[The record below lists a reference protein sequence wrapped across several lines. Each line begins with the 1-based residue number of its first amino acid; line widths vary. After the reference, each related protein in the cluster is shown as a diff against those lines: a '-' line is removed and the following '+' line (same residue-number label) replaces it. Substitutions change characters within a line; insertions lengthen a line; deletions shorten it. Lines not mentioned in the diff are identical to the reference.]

1 MGKIFLWVILKLPIP
16 VFKRLLRWTLCTLGM
31 CTLAAPAWGQST
43 SVLEAREAM
52 RKKDRARL
60 AALRVQAVEEKQS
73 LALWVDYWELSAR
86 IQTAAIDEI
95 EDFYK
100 RWPGTYVEDR
110 LRNDW
115 LLELGR
121 RRDWRPLTL
130 DYPRFRMNDDR
141 EVTCYA
147 LLADH
152 QMGKD
157 VRVAAKAAWLAQK
170 EADDGCVVLATALYE
185 ARQLTSVDA
194 WRRARLGIDSNRAK
208 ASRQALLLVGPVA
221 VNAFDDMQ
229 ANPMRFLLRNQNSPD
244 RPTQEIAT
252 LALMKLAAND
262 FETSANQLA
271 TWEALLPAE
280 LAAWAWAATGKQAAL
295 KLHGA
300 AQGYFEKAMQLSAKA
315 GAKIDWSDEMLAW
328 NARAQLRGGDSG
340 VPRWARVA
348 QAIDAMSPAEQRES
362 TWVYWKGRAL
372 QDAGQSLLASIAG
385 QYHFYGTLA
394 AEELGQPLALPVP
407 PAALTPQERAGAAQN
422 PGLVRALQLLDLGL
436 RSEGNREWNF
446 SLRDMDDRALLA
458 AAQLGCERALW
469 DRCINTSERTKTQ
482 IDMGQRFPTPHR
494 PAMLDNAQSAGLD
507 AAYVYGLIRQ
517 ESRFIVDARSGV
529 GASGLMQLM
538 PATARWTAKK
548 IGFTYAPHMIAEL
561 ETNLKLGTNYL
572 KFVLD
577 DLDGSQAM
585 AAAAYN
591 AGPNR
596 PRKWRDG
603 PKIEPAIWTENIPF
617 GETRDYVKKVL
628 SNAVIYAALLSG
640 EIPKNLPTLKARLGK
655 SIGPREPQLP
665 APDMQLP

>member
-1 MGKIFLWVILKLPIP
+1 LKLLHP
-16 VFKRLLRWTLCTLGM
+16 VLERFSVWALCALGL
-31 CTLAAPAWGQST
+31 CALAAPALAQST
-43 SVLEAREAM
+43 NVLEAREAM
-52 RKKDRARL
+52 RKKDRTRL
-60 AALRVQAVEEKQS
+60 AALRVQAVEEQQP
-73 LALWVDYWELSAR
+73 LALWVDYWELSGR
-86 IQTAAIDEI
+86 IQTAGIDEI
-95 EDFYK
+95 EEFYK

-121 RRDWRPLTL
+121 RREWRALSL
-130 DYPRFRMNDDR
+130 DFPRFRMNDDR

-147 LLADH
+147 MLADH
-152 QMGKD
+152 QLGKD
-157 VRVAAKAAWLAQK
+157 VRVAARAAWLAQK
-170 EADDGCVVLATALYE
+170 ELDDGCVLLATVLYE

-194 WRRARLGIDSNRAK
+194 WRRARLGVDAQRPRA
-208 ASRQALLLVGPVA
+208 ARQALLLVGPVA
-221 VNAFDDMQ
+221 VNAFDDMLG
-229 ANPMRFLLRNQNSPD
+229 NPLRFLLRNQSAPE

-262 FETSANQLA
+262 FEASANQLT
-271 TWEALLPAE
+271 TWETLLSPE
-280 LAAWAWAATGKQAAL
+280 LAAWAWAETGKQAAL

-315 GAKIDWSDEMLAW
+315 GTKIDWSDEMLAW
-328 NARAQLRGGDSG
+328 NVRAQLRGGDSG
-340 VPRWARVA
+340 VPRWTRVV
-348 QAIDAMSPAEQRES
+348 QAIEAMSLAEQRES
-362 TWVYWKGRAL
+362 VWVYWKGRAL
-372 QDAGQSLLASIAG
+372 QDAGQALLSSIAG

-394 AEELGQPLALPVP
+394 AEELGQPLALPVS
-407 PAALTPQERAGAAQN
+407 PAALTSQERAGAAQN
-422 PGLVRALQLLDLGL
+422 PGLVRALHLLDLGL

-482 IDMGQRFPTPHR
+482 IDMAQRFPTPHR
-494 PAMLDNAQSAGLD
+494 QAMLDNAQAAGLD

-538 PATARWTAKK
+538 PATARWTARK
-548 IGFTYAPHMIAEL
+548 IGLSYASHMIAEL
-561 ETNLKLGTNYL
+561 DTNLKLGTNYL
-572 KFVLD
+572 KFVLE

-596 PRKWRDG
+596 PRRWREG
-603 PKIEPAIWTENIPF
+603 PKIEPAIWAENIPF
-617 GETRDYVKKVL
+617 SETRDYVKKVL
-628 SNAVIYAALLSG
+628 SNAVFYAALLSG

-665 APDMQLP
+665 PPDLQLP